1 MLVFLKAKTGM
12 TTLSNRIKEARLR
25 SGLSQE
31 RLGLEIG
38 LEPESASTRMNR
50 YERGTRTPDL
60 GLIER
65 LAHQL
70 DLPVAYFYSAS
81 DDEAELLQL
90 FHRLDEAARRQVVLF
105 ASELTT
111 PHP

>member
-1 MLVFLKAKTGM
+1 MK
-12 TTLSNRIKEARLR
+12 

-60 GLIER
+60 GLVER
-65 LAHQL
+65 VAHQL
-70 DLPVAYFYSAS
+70 GLPVAYFYAAA
-81 DDEAELLQL
+81 DDEAELLQV

-105 ASELTT
+105 ATELASPRT
-111 PHP
+111 